1 MVFSTQTSVCVFIS
15 GDVISGLP
23 RSHVHSGPDPFY
35 ADKISIC
42 HVTHMRL
49 SDWSLFEMRPS
60 DWLCPKPP
68 PYTTLGEQNIPNMGI
83 VWTNWHCVTELKQK
97 AFEHLKCGRTNAVRS
112 VHQKCHISCNASTRV
127 WR

>member
-1 MVFSTQTSVCVFIS
+1 MWFFNSDKCVCVFIS

-68 PYTTLGEQNIPNMGI
+68 PYTTSHAE
-83 VWTNWHCVTELKQK
+83 
-97 AFEHLKCGRTNAVRS
+97 
-112 VHQKCHISCNASTRV
+112 
-127 WR
+127 

>member
-1 MVFSTQTSVCVFIS
+1 MCVFIS

-68 PYTTLGEQNIPNMGI
+68 PYTTGCLTMPKGIMGNGGSWSMI
-83 VWTNWHCVTELKQK
+83 EALCVSAT
-97 AFEHLKCGRTNAVRS
+97 
-112 VHQKCHISCNASTRV
+112 
-127 WR
+127 